1 MKSADDLLA
10 AGPEPA
16 SRATNVLRAMLARL
30 HRPATRAAEELAFL
44 PAALEIVETPPPPAA
59 GKIELAVVALMGL
72 ALAWACLGRIDIVA
86 TAPGRILPS
95 GRTKVIQPFETG
107 VVRAI
112 HVRDGQAVTAGE
124 VLIELDPTMNDAERK
139 HLEGDL
145 ATAELDV
152 ARLTA
157 ALSEDTDPLAAF
169 HPPENL
175 DAAMVAT
182 QRHFLINQIEEHRAK
197 LAALDRQKSQ
207 KEAELA
213 TVNATVA
220 KLETI
225 LPVLDQRVDIRQSLL
240 SHETGSKAYY
250 LELLQAQVEM
260 QQDLLVQKSRST
272 EAQAALAA
280 ITESRAQTDAEFRRT
295 LSGEL
300 VEAQRKVAGLTE
312 DIVKAGQRT
321 KLQVLAAP
329 VDGAVQQLSVHTVG
343 GVVTP
348 AQSLLVVVPAD
359 SRIEIEA
366 MVSNRDIGFVHVG
379 QDVEI
384 KIDTFNFT
392 RYGLIHGK
400 VLSLSQDAITR
411 DKPQDRSDDQTP
423 GATTTSSEPKGQEM
437 VYAAR
442 ISLDRTQMQIEENL
456 VNLSPGM
463 AVTAEIRTGS
473 RAIISYLLSPLLKYH
488 QESLR
493 ER

>member
-1 MKSADDLLA
+1 MRSAEDIVA
-10 AGPEPA
+10 VGPKPA
-16 SRATNVLRAMLARL
+16 SRLQAMVARL
-30 HRPATRAAEELAFL
+30 HKPASRSEAELAFL
-44 PAALEIVETPPPPAA
+44 PAALEIVERPPPPLA
-59 GKIELAVVALMGL
+59 GTIEITIITLFGL
-72 ALAWACLGRIDIVA
+72 ALGWACFGNIDIVA
-86 TAPGRILPS
+86 AAPGRIVPS
-95 GRTKVIQPFETG
+95 SRSKVIQPFETG

-112 HVRDGQAVTAGE
+112 RVHDGQVVTAGD
-124 VLIELDPTMNDAERK
+124 VLIELDPTINDAERK
-139 HLEGDL
+139 HLQGDL
-145 ATAELDV
+145 ATAELDI

-157 ALSEDTDPLAAF
+157 ALSEDADPITAF
-169 HPPENL
+169 HPPQSI
-175 DAAMVAT
+175 DAHMVAT
-182 QRHFLINQIEEHRAK
+182 QRQFLAHQLEEHRAK

-213 TVNATVA
+213 TVHATVA
-220 KLETI
+220 KLEAI
-225 LPVLDQRVDIRQSLL
+225 LPVLAQRVDIRQSLL

-260 QQDLLVQKSRST
+260 QQDLQVQKSRSS

-280 ITESRAQTDAEFRRT
+280 LGEQQAETDAEFRRS
-295 LSGEL
+295 LSSEL
-300 VEAQRKVAGLTE
+300 VEAQRKAAGLRE
-312 DIVKAGQRT
+312 DIVKAEQRT
-321 KLQVLAAP
+321 RLQLLTAP

-348 AQSLLVVVPAD
+348 AQSLLVLVPVD
-359 SRIEIEA
+359 SRLEIEA